1 VPIPLTQ
8 SLHLSLAVLSLAVL
22 SLLCCVGVGG
32 CVTLCAVRLC
42 VTAAMCGWL
51 AGWLAA
57 AWDEDRLAYV
67 DGMQDDSPLNI
78 SLASGNLQQPCQR
91 YVLGTYEDGFCPT
104 S

>member
-1 VPIPLTQ
+1 M
-8 SLHLSLAVLSLAVL
+8 
-22 SLLCCVGVGG
+22 
-32 CVTLCAVRLC
+32 TLCAVRLC
-42 VTAAMCGWL
+42 VTAAVCGL

-91 YVLGTYEDGFCPT
+91 YVLGTYEAGLLPHF
-104 S
+104 